1 MEEGDKGC
9 PMVRMGVSG
18 WMFLLVPTYPGSPR
32 QKAVKLLCGCRCVWE
47 ASKHC
52 YLTWFAVAFEFS
64 VSCGVVCT
72 AAGCNEN
79 DYVHLWCQSYLTE
92 QLKCGELRARL
103 WIDDIITMVQWNR
116 LKWYG
121 HVLRKDD
128 DYWVK
133 KCMQC
138 EVENVKPVGRSR
150 KLPSEWGYKKDCQA
164 RQQCEADAVDCIRN
178 GESQLKILCN
188 DHKGRGWVNKCFFL
202 VPAYVGCPGKGP
214 LDGLLLQLCR
224 VISSIDSNIDSTV
237 Y

>member
-1 MEEGDKGC
+1 MWL
-9 PMVRMGVSG
+9 SG
-18 WMFLLVPTYPGSPR
+18 IGQNILSLLQRSQAGELN
-32 QKAVKLLCGCRCVWE
+32 KEDAMDRCKWRKVI
-47 ASKHC
+47 KD
-52 YLTWFAVAFEFS
+52 

-92 QLKCGELRARL
+92 QLKCGELRATL

-150 KLPSEWGYKKDCQA
+150 KLPSEWGYRKDCQA
-164 RQQCEADAVDCIRN
+164 RQQCEADAVDYTKWRK
-178 GESQLKILCN
+178 SVK
-188 DHKGRGWVNKCFFL
+188 DL
-202 VPAYVGCPGKGP
+202 V
-214 LDGLLLQLCR
+214 
-224 VISSIDSNIDSTV
+224 
-237 Y
+237 